1 MRIEAIAVSK
11 GSHGAPLPETSFV
24 VDSGEVTIVEAETG
38 DRPVVL
44 ALIASG
50 RMVPD
55 SGTITL
61 DGSAEPALLRERI
74 ALVDAPEISEP
85 PADIRLSTA
94 LREELSYAGRSTS
107 RSSILQTITDA
118 LHTNH
123 EQGLTPE
130 TRSAA
135 QLASLPMRDVPP
147 ALRIRL
153 LAELALSRPGVE
165 ALVLSSPDRHG
176 GLPTDWYTIA
186 LDLASRHHP
195 LLIICGA
202 PSAALLPTHQEAEAA
217 TPTTPHPAEL
227 PEPTWLPNVAL
238 PPAPAAGEGDEGSGV
253 AGVYGQSPHP
263 LHPQR
268 PRATSTTPTTQTTP
282 ATPTAPTPPTPRH
295 TTPQDP
301 DA

>member
-55 SGTITL
+55 SGGITL
-61 DGSAEPALLRERI
+61 DGSADPALLRERV

-85 PADIRLSTA
+85 PADIKLSTA
-94 LREELSYAGRSTS
+94 LREELSYSGRSTG

-135 QLASLPMRDVPP
+135 ELASLPMRDVPP

-153 LAELALSRPGVE
+153 LAELALSRPGVD

-176 GLPTDWYTIA
+176 GLPTDWHTIA

-202 PSAALLPTHQEAEAA
+202 PSAALLPTHAVAAAQPA
-217 TPTTPHPAEL
+217 TPLPLPTPSAAAQL
-227 PEPTWLPNVAL
+227 PDVPLT
-238 PPAPAAGEGDEGSGV
+238 PAPAAGEGDEGSGV

-263 LHPQR
+263 LHPQP
-268 PRATSTTPTTQTTP
+268 PRATPATRATPTTTERP
-282 ATPTAPTPPTPRH
+282 N
-295 TTPQDP
+295 PQDP